1 VGRTP
6 TLQTIADELGVSRS
20 TVSNAY
26 NRPDQLTPELRER
39 VLETA
44 RKLGYGGPNP
54 AARRLRAGHA
64 GVIGVVLT
72 ENLSYAFSDPAAVY
86 FLEGLA
92 GPCEEAGAGMLLL
105 PIHVAAASAE
115 AVRDAVVD
123 GLCIYS
129 LPDEHPAVQ
138 AAIDRGIPTV
148 IVDEPVVRG
157 TGFVGIDDRGA
168 TRMLGEHLT
177 ALGHRDVGILVPTIF
192 PGGYE
197 GPSTEARLDAN
208 AYHMDRQRLR
218 GLRDALTAVGVGWKD
233 VPVQESANQRGAGA
247 VAARALL
254 ERDPR
259 PTAVAA
265 LTDQLALGVLDAAR
279 ELGLRVPEDLS
290 VTGFD
295 DIVEAARSDPPL
307 TTVRQPL
314 GEKGDVAGRVLLDL
328 IAGKRVRKRTL
339 PVELKVR
346 ASTGPPSAAR

>member
-1 VGRTP
+1 MGRTP

-26 NRPDQLTPELRER
+26 NRPDQLTAELRER
-39 VLETA
+39 VLATA
-44 RKLGYGGPNP
+44 RRLGYGGPDP
-54 AARRLRAGHA
+54 AARKLRAGRA

-92 GPCEEAGAGMLLL
+92 GPCEEADAGILLL
-105 PIHVAAASAE
+105 PINVAAKSAD

-123 GLCIYS
+123 GLCMYS
-129 LPDEHPAVQ
+129 LPDEHPAID
-138 AAIDRGIPTV
+138 AALERGIPTV
-148 IVDEPVVRG
+148 IVDEPIVRG
-157 TGFVGIDDRGA
+157 TGFVGIDDRRA
-168 TRMLGEHLT
+168 TRMIGEHLT
-177 ALGHRDVGILVPTIF
+177 GLGHRRPAVIVPTVF

-197 GPSTEARLDAN
+197 GPSTQQRLDAN
-208 AYHMDRQRLR
+208 AYRMDRERLAGLR
-218 GLRDALTAVGVGWKD
+218 GAFEGAGVSWKD

-247 VAARALL
+247 LAARALL
-254 ERDPR
+254 EHDPR
-259 PTAVAA
+259 PTAIAA

-279 ELGLRVPEDLS
+279 EQGIAVPDELS

-295 DIVEAARSDPPL
+295 DIVEAARSSPPL

-339 PVELKVR
+339 PIELKVR
-346 ASTGPPSAAR
+346 ASTGPPPG